1 MKVVFSGKL
10 EGQSLDKNSIKG
22 NKKFKINKKGSNKMS
37 EINVVKELYKII
49 EERKENPIEGS
60 YTSYLFEEGLD
71 KILKKIGEESAEVII
86 SSKNNDAKEIVSE
99 ISDLAYHILVL
110 MVAQGVKVEDIVT
123 ELETRRKKI
132 CNKKQKRDD
141 IVGIH

>member
-1 MKVVFSGKL
+1 
-10 EGQSLDKNSIKG
+10 
-22 NKKFKINKKGSNKMS
+22 MS
-37 EINVVKELYKII
+37 ENNVVQELYKII
-49 EERKENPIEGS
+49 EERKENPIQGS

-86 SSKNNDAKEIVSE
+86 SSKNNDSKEMISE
-99 ISDLAYHILVL
+99 ISDLFYHTLVL
-110 MVAQGVKVEDIVT
+110 MVLQGIKIEDIAS

-132 CNKKQKRDD
+132 CNKKQERED

>member
-1 MKVVFSGKL
+1 M
-10 EGQSLDKNSIKG
+10 N
-22 NKKFKINKKGSNKMS
+22 
-37 EINVVKELYKII
+37 EINVVLELYKII
-49 EERKENPIEGS
+49 QERKKNPIDGS
-60 YTSYLFEEGLD
+60 YTSYLFDEGLD

-86 SSKNNDAKEIVSE
+86 SSKNNDPKEIVSE

-110 MVAQGVKVEDIVT
+110 MASKGIKVEDIVT

-132 CNKKQKRDD
+132 CNKKQKRED

>member
-1 MKVVFSGKL
+1 
-10 EGQSLDKNSIKG
+10 
-22 NKKFKINKKGSNKMS
+22 MS
-37 EINVVKELYKII
+37 ENNVIQELYKII
-49 EERKENPIEGS
+49 ETRKENPIEGS

-71 KILKKIGEESAEVII
+71 KILKKVGEESAEVII
-86 SSKNNDAKEIVSE
+86 GSKNNDTKEIVSE

-132 CNKKQKRDD
+132 CNKKQERED

>member
-1 MKVVFSGKL
+1 
-10 EGQSLDKNSIKG
+10 
-22 NKKFKINKKGSNKMS
+22 MS

-49 EERKENPIEGS
+49 GERKESPTEGS

-86 SSKNNDAKEIVSE
+86 SSKNKEPKETISE

-110 MVAQGVKVEDIVT
+110 MVAQDITVEDIVT

-132 CNKKQKRDD
+132 CNKKQKRED

>member
-1 MKVVFSGKL
+1 
-10 EGQSLDKNSIKG
+10 
-22 NKKFKINKKGSNKMS
+22 MS
-37 EINVVKELYKII
+37 ENNVVQELYKII

-86 SSKNNDAKEIVSE
+86 SSKNDDQKEIVLE
-99 ISDLAYHILVL
+99 ISDLFYHTLVL
-110 MVAQGVKVEDIVT
+110 MVLKGVKVEDIVE

-132 CNKKQKRDD
+132 GNKKQSREDT
-141 IVGIH
+141 VGIH